1 MSERQ
6 RTNGGPDADEPAH
19 LTPALRDAAIRWI
32 ADDPSPVDRAELQTV
47 LANAM
52 AGAPAAVNELAER
65 MRAPLTFGTA
75 GLRGPLHAGPAGMN
89 LAVVRRAAAGIAA
102 FLIAQGRRGQQ
113 VIVGYDGRHRS
124 AEFAADAAGVLAAA
138 GFSVLL
144 APSALPTPVTAFAV
158 RQLGAAAGI
167 QVTASHNPPQDNGLK
182 VYLTQGAQ
190 LVSPQDTEI
199 ESAIAAARPAHG
211 IDADGRPSPW
221 PAELLQ
227 SYLDRAAALAR
238 STPARAADIRVA
250 ITPMHGVGGETAVK
264 ALHLAGFTDVH
275 VVTEQA
281 APDGDFPT
289 VPFPNPE
296 EHGATDL
303 LLALAAKVGASIAIA
318 LDPDADRCAIGIPL
332 PAGGWRMLTGDET
345 GAVLGDHVLRTLDRA
360 AHPDPLVATTIVSG
374 ELLQLIA
381 AAHDARYDETLTGF
395 KWIVRAGDGAGT
407 GLVFGY
413 EEALGLCVDPD
424 HVRDKDGIS
433 AAVLACDLL
442 AGLRAQGKSLQDRMD
457 DLARAHGLWV
467 TGQHSVRVQDLTQ
480 ISAAMTRLRQAPPNT
495 LLGEPVSEVTDLLPL
510 TDGLRLRTGRVRV
523 VIRPSG
529 TEPKLKAY
537 LQLTTPVPDGADL
550 SELRAAAAGV
560 LTTLTA
566 EIASVIGL

>member
-1 MSERQ
+1 M
-6 RTNGGPDADEPAH
+6 TFPDGSKH

-32 ADDPSPVDRAELQTV
+32 ADDPSPVDRAELQSV

-52 AGAPAAVNELAER
+52 AGAPTAVNELAER

-75 GLRGPLHAGPAGMN
+75 GLRGPLRAGPAGMN

-102 FLIAQGRRGQQ
+102 FLIGQGRRGQQ

-227 SYLDRAAALAR
+227 SYLDRAGALAQ
-238 STPARAADIRVA
+238 STPAQAADIRVA

-457 DLARAHGLWV
+457 DLARTHGLWV

-480 ISAAMTRLRQAPPNT
+480 ISTAMTRLRQATPNT

-550 SELRAAAAGV
+550 SELRATAAGEI
-560 LTTLTA
+560 TTLSA